1 MFFGDGNETHYT
13 TNIQLPKANAARSMG
28 LHSMYDSVI
37 NKAVKVHN
45 TSLQTRQRHDNDL
58 MKASMTSSN
67 SNMREVDSLP
77 HLVPQKTNVLTGA
90 STSYYVDKSDVW
102 NTEYLKLV
110 NYQKKKEE
118 AVYTKEA
125 QRLDEKLPNL
135 DLKN

>member
-1 MFFGDGNETHYT
+1 M
-13 TNIQLPKANAARSMG
+13 
-28 LHSMYDSVI
+28 
-37 NKAVKVHN
+37 
-45 TSLQTRQRHDNDL
+45 
-58 MKASMTSSN
+58 
-67 SNMREVDSLP
+67 
-77 HLVPQKTNVLTGA
+77 LTGA